1 MTTRFRPGEPPDYTF
16 PQFATA
22 VPHAIS
28 TLRHRPLARPHRAH
42 GPWRAVRAVG
52 VLERAGAPAG
62 SRMLEGPDVLRE
74 FGRYES
80 LAVYLD
86 GISLP
91 DDVHASLD
99 FDQVVK
105 DF

>member
-1 MTTRFRPGEPPDYTF
+1 
-16 PQFATA
+16 
-22 VPHAIS
+22 
-28 TLRHRPLARPHRAH
+28 
-42 GPWRAVRAVG
+42 
-52 VLERAGAPAG
+52 
-62 SRMLEGPDVLRE
+62 MLEGPDVLRE